1 MPDTTLIKLTAPVLT
16 ATIAQ
21 TDSRINEVT
30 TATVE
35 QTEDTKLNRIADE
48 NEGRKRV
55 KVSLNDL

>member
-16 ATIAQ
+16 ATLAQ

-35 QTEDTKLNRIADE
+35 QTEDIKLNCIADE